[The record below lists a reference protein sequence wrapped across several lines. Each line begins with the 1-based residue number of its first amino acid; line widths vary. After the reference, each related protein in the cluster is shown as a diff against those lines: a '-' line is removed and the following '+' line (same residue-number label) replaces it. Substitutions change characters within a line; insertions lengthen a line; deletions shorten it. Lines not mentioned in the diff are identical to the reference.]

1 MPVRT
6 SADRVS
12 KIIDYD
18 TELIPDIQPFINDAS
33 VMVDTLVATDASVSA
48 NVLELV
54 ERYLAAHFIAITDP
68 RVATEQV
75 GSLLTTYQY
84 KLAQG
89 LAITHY
95 GSMAMFLDTSGRLSN
110 WNNRVIEGIINPQIF
125 WAGKA

>member
-33 VMVDTLVATDASVSA
+33 IMVDTLVATDTSVSA

-110 WNNRVIEGIINPQIF
+110 WNNRVVEGIINPQIF

>member
-33 VMVDTLVATDASVSA
+33 IMVDTLVATDISVSA

-110 WNNRVIEGIINPQIF
+110 WNNRVVEGIINPQIF